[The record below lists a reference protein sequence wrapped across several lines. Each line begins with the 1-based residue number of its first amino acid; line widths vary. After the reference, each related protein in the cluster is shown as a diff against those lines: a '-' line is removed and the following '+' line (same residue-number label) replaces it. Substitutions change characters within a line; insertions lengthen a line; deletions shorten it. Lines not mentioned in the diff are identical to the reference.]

1 MTTFQQTKI
10 GQRSMISVEQMM
22 QPGNYD
28 YRLRN
33 GIFEVEAVSEDGWT
47 VKVLEAGEYSG
58 QQWEWGNPYAWNVL
72 PTMYD
77 LPSEAPQGDEIVY
90 LIEQKQ
96 ELQRK
101 LEQSQQRAERLA
113 QALREQGIDP
123 ESI

>member
-1 MTTFQQTKI
+1 
-10 GQRSMISVEQMM
+10 MISLEQMM
-22 QPGNYD
+22 HSNHD

-47 VKVLEAGEYSG
+47 IKVLESGKYNG
-58 QQWEWGNPYAWNVL
+58 QQWQWGNPYVWNVL

-77 LPSEAPQGDEIVY
+77 LPSEAPQGDEIVP

-96 ELQRK
+96 ELTRK

-113 QALREQGIDP
+113 QYLRDQGIDP
-123 ESI
+123 EKI